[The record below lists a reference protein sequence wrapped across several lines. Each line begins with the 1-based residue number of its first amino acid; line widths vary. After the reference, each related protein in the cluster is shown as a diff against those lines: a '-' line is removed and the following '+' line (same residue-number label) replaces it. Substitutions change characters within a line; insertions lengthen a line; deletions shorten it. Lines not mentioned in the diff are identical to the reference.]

1 MRLKNKV
8 AIITGG
14 SSGIGKQIA
23 LRFGQ
28 EGVKVAIANRTTHA
42 GEEVA
47 ATITAAGGI
56 ARFFPCDVSNKAQ
69 VQAMV
74 QSVVDIFGTV
84 NILIGNAGFMVL
96 KPLEKLSEQDW
107 DRTMEINLKGNFLLA
122 QAVAPIMKKKRYG
135 KIILTGS
142 IAGSQGHAEGTAY
155 CASKGGVILLMK
167 ALASELAKEGINVN
181 CLSPGATATPLNAQ
195 YRDDPEILSLFARNT
210 PTGRDY
216 VPPQDMAGA
225 ALFLAS
231 DDAHAVHGLNLVVD
245 DGFSAVKPVQ

>member
-14 SSGIGKQIA
+14 SSGIGEQIS

-28 EGVKVAIANRTTHA
+28 EGAKVAIVNRTADA
-42 GEEVA
+42 GETVA
-47 ATITAAGGI
+47 EAITAAGGI
-56 ARFFPCDVSNKAQ
+56 AKAFPCDVSNKAQ

-74 QSVVDIFGTV
+74 LDVVDAFGTV
-84 NILIGNAGFMVL
+84 DILIGNAGFMVL

-107 DRTMEINLKGNFLLA
+107 DRTMDVNIKGNFLLA

-135 KIILTGS
+135 KIVLTGS
-142 IAGSQGHAEGTAY
+142 IAGSQGHAEGAAY
-155 CASKGGVILLMK
+155 CASEGGVILLMK
-167 ALASELAKEGINVN
+167 ALTSELAKEGINVN

-195 YRDDPEILSLFARNT
+195 YRKDPEILSLFANNT

-245 DGFSAVKPVQ
+245 DGLSAVKPV

>member
-14 SSGIGKQIA
+14 SSGIGEQIS

-28 EGVKVAIANRTTHA
+28 EGAKVAIVNRTADA
-42 GEEVA
+42 GETVA
-47 ATITAAGGI
+47 EAITAAGGI
-56 ARFFPCDVSNKAQ
+56 AKAFPCDVSNKAQ

-74 QSVVDIFGTV
+74 LDVVDAFGTV
-84 NILIGNAGFMVL
+84 DILIGNAGFMVL

-107 DRTMEINLKGNFLLA
+107 DRTMDVNIKGNFLLA

-135 KIILTGS
+135 KIVLTGS
-142 IAGSQGHAEGTAY
+142 IAGSQGHAEGAAY

-167 ALASELAKEGINVN
+167 ALTSELAKEGINVN

-195 YRDDPEILSLFARNT
+195 YRDDPEILSLFAKNT

-245 DGFSAVKPVQ
+245 DGFSAVKPV